1 MALTTKAPST
11 QRKLFA
17 LGSFVPRGL
26 GGEIV
31 LFVQESNQSAPHEK
45 KAALS
50 AQSRI
55 TRAA

>member
-50 AQSRI
+50 AG
-55 TRAA
+55 